1 MESINWTINKRAWSC
16 AHSEWTER
24 VIPSDVPRIVRRFH
38 AQIPGY
44 RISPL
49 KSLNHLASMLG
60 IGGIWVKDESQ
71 RLALNSF
78 KVLGGS
84 FAIYNVLRRKLGA
97 LSAEVSLAEL
107 TSPEARKKLGVITF
121 ATATDGNHGRGVAW
135 AASKLG
141 HRAVIYVPKGT
152 APARIDAI
160 KGYGAEVTVIDGNYD
175 DAVDRIKEDA
185 RRHGWQVVSDT
196 AWEGY
201 EDIPVWVMQGY
212 TTLFSEAQEQM
223 AAQGIIKPTHVFIQA
238 GVGSLAAA
246 AVAFYRTLFGPESPL
261 FIIVEPTKAACLF
274 ESARI
279 GDGRP
284 YKIEGDL
291 NTIMAG
297 LACGRPNPIAW
308 SVLWDC
314 AHVFIS
320 CPDFVAARGMRMYAV
335 PLAGDPFIV
344 SGESG
349 AVTLGVL
356 SFIMQRPELA
366 PLRERLGL
374 GPDSQVLLL
383 NTEGNTDPD
392 DFRKVVWEGAHAVP
406 QGFRVTQLNG

>member
-1 MESINWTINKRAWSC
+1 MESINWIINKRAWSDT
-16 AHSEWTER
+16 HSEWPER
-24 VIPSDVPRIVRRFH
+24 VIPSDVPRVVRKFH

-49 KSLNHLASMLG
+49 KSLNRLASMLG
-60 IGGIWVKDESQ
+60 LGGIWVKDESQ
-71 RLALNSF
+71 RLELNSF

-84 FAIYNVLRRKLGA
+84 FAIYNVLRQKLGL
-97 LSAEVSLAEL
+97 LSKELSLAEL
-107 TSPEARKKLGVITF
+107 TSPEVREKLGVITF

-141 HRAVIYVPKGT
+141 HRSVIYVPKGT

-160 KGYGAEVTVIDGNYD
+160 RSYGADVTVIDGNYD
-175 DAVDRIKEDA
+175 DAVEQIKEDA
-185 RRHGWQVVSDT
+185 RKYGWQVVSDT

-201 EDIPVWVMQGY
+201 EDIPVWIMQGY

-223 AAQGIIKPTHVFIQA
+223 AARGIIKPTHVFIQA
-238 GVGSLAAA
+238 GVGSLSAS
-246 AVAFYRTLFGPESPL
+246 AVAFYRNLFGPEAPL
-261 FIIVEPTKAACLF
+261 FTIVEPTNAACLF
-274 ESARI
+274 ESTRI
-279 GDGRP
+279 GDGNP

-308 SVLWDC
+308 RVLWDC

-356 SFIMQRPELA
+356 SLIMQRPELA
-366 PLRERLGL
+366 PLRKRLGL
-374 GPDSQVLLL
+374 GPDSQVLLV
-383 NTEGNTDPD
+383 NSEGNTDPD

-406 QGFRVTQLNG
+406 QGFKVTQLES